1 MRHSN
6 RNHKVAES
14 WSSTARTNSLIV
26 IVAMT
31 VMGWFSAKDLGL
43 MFSSDDW
50 QTTQAIIIQSKVN
63 KGSRGGPDSPWIEF
77 RYQVAGQRFVSDQ
90 IDFGQWSYDVLSY
103 LKDYPIGAEVT
114 IYYDPDEPQQS
125 VLNKSGSFMANLFLC
140 LLTWG
145 AAATTF
151 YYRFINQNI

>member
-50 QTTQAIIIQSKVN
+50 QPHKRS
-63 KGSRGGPDSPWIEF
+63 
-77 RYQVAGQRFVSDQ
+77 
-90 IDFGQWSYDVLSY
+90 
-103 LKDYPIGAEVT
+103 
-114 IYYDPDEPQQS
+114 
-125 VLNKSGSFMANLFLC
+125 LFS
-140 LLTWG
+140 
-145 AAATTF
+145 
-151 YYRFINQNI
+151 QK